1 MQTPEKITFGEM
13 REMGVRDLLI
23 YCADYKCSR
32 SIAVNADQC
41 PDDVGLSDI
50 EGRFVCKTC
59 GKRGADVRPD
69 FHGTSRARSPRGFT
83 GATRRGLICALG
95 KRQKPPTEAA
105 LSIFHPRYQRG
116 NHDHCEGHDHPVLG
130 SQAQKRELLY

>member
-32 SIAVNADQC
+32 SITVNADQW

-50 EGRFVCKTC
+50 EGRFVCKAC

-69 FHGTSRARSPRGFT
+69 FHWQRRDDAQGARDR
-83 GATRRGLICALG
+83 
-95 KRQKPPTEAA
+95 
-105 LSIFHPRYQRG
+105 
-116 NHDHCEGHDHPVLG
+116 
-130 SQAQKRELLY
+130 